1 MSQYFLPVAI
11 ANNIKIEIKE
21 VDKHNVFLTPYLSN
35 QLIYNKT
42 KIEKFINKWEY
53 MKKITNPY
61 EYIHTNIPNTKNAL
75 CMYKPLSRSYF
86 KMIEMINVSNLFSGT
101 DYIMG
106 INSFHLAEGPGGFI
120 EAIANTR
127 KNINDK
133 YYGMTLI
140 DNKQY
145 VPGWK
150 KITKILDKYPNIIIE
165 KGQDNTGDLLNIE
178 NFTYCYSK
186 YKNSMH
192 IITADGGF
200 DFSIN
205 YNMQEVIS
213 LELLFAQ
220 IAYAIILQKK
230 GGTFIIKIFD
240 VFSSAMVD
248 LIYLLTSVYSEIS
261 FYKPY
266 TSRPA
271 NSEKYLIC
279 KKFRLEDSSLM
290 MPQLLNI
297 FNFFKQKKNNN
308 KILGTDY
315 FIDRFIHNNIP
326 LIFRY
331 KLEEI
336 NINLGQQQ
344 LETIDNTLRLIK
356 CPASA
361 DRISTITKSN
371 IEKCVKWCKANN
383 QPFVKKYSNHNI
395 FL

>member
-11 ANNIKIEIKE
+11 KNNIKIEINE
-21 VDKHNVFLTPYLSN
+21 VDKHVVFLTPYLSN

-42 KIEKFINKWEY
+42 KIENFINKWEY

-127 KNINDK
+127 KNTNDK

-178 NFTYCYSK
+178 NFKYCYNK
-186 YKNSMH
+186 YKNSMN

-220 IAYAIILQKK
+220 IAYAIVMQKK

-271 NSEKYLIC
+271 NSEKYLI
-279 KKFRLEDSSLM
+279 
-290 MPQLLNI
+290 
-297 FNFFKQKKNNN
+297 
-308 KILGTDY
+308 
-315 FIDRFIHNNIP
+315 
-326 LIFRY
+326 
-331 KLEEI
+331 
-336 NINLGQQQ
+336 
-344 LETIDNTLRLIK
+344 
-356 CPASA
+356 
-361 DRISTITKSN
+361 
-371 IEKCVKWCKANN
+371 
-383 QPFVKKYSNHNI
+383 
-395 FL
+395 

>member
-1 MSQYFLPVAI
+1 MFKL
-11 ANNIKIEIKE
+11 K
-21 VDKHNVFLTPYLSN
+21 
-35 QLIYNKT
+35 
-42 KIEKFINKWEY
+42 
-53 MKKITNPY
+53 Y
-61 EYIHTNIPNTKNAL
+61 EYEFN
-75 CMYKPLSRSYF
+75 
-86 KMIEMINVSNLFSGT
+86 
-101 DYIMG
+101 
-106 INSFHLAEGPGGFI
+106 
-120 EAIANTR
+120 
-127 KNINDK
+127 
-133 YYGMTLI
+133 
-140 DNKQY
+140 
-145 VPGWK
+145 
-150 KITKILDKYPNIIIE
+150 
-165 KGQDNTGDLLNIE
+165 LLNIE
-178 NFTYCYSK
+178 NFTYCYAK
-186 YKNSMH
+186 YKNSMN

-279 KKFRLEDSSLM
+279 KKFRLEDSSSI

-383 QPFVKKYSNHNI
+383 QPYVKKYSNHNI

>member
-279 KKFRLEDSSLM
+279 KKFRLEDSSSI

-383 QPFVKKYSNHNI
+383 QPYVKKYSNHNI